1 MFFSEKVDGYFYKT
15 VLALGDNQMDKI
27 HIHKKM
33 IKTYGIITIL
43 VFGIVVGCM
52 SFINAYAA
60 EEVVIVGYTEDD
72 SFVKEN
78 EDGTLTGY
86 EVDYLNELLPYTD
99 WKIQYQKYASS
110 IELGNAIKAGKVDI
124 AGGMQASKYIRD
136 QYLVSNIDMATTYVS
151 LITNKDNE
159 LIYEDFEA
167 FNGKTIG
174 YFKYTM
180 YFGSLQSY
188 MDANGVTP
196 NYVAYDDVESMH
208 QDLEKGNVDMILF
221 GMTSLTKDEKLLA
234 KIMPFGL
241 HFVGG
246 KDNQVVM
253 GELERAMLQLNIAKP
268 DLKKELVSKYFL
280 YMNITPYT
288 KAEYDY
294 INEGRVIR
302 VGIDANNKPVS
313 FLDKDTGKL
322 DGICIDIL
330 ENISKESGLKF
341 EYIPFPEATTVDYD
355 YLVDNDISLVAGVR
369 NNEFNAEI
377 KKMDISDRYLEYKDV
392 LLCKK
397 GFDFS
402 GNTNWKIAICAG
414 SGTVEEE
421 VEQDYPDSTVVYYGN
436 VEDCLDAVNEG
447 NADVTMLNQY
457 TVEYYLSSWKY
468 ENIVIIPD
476 AEFDEDISF
485 ATMDIGKGYNDELV
499 LSIINKSLAKIDDTK
514 VDKIVLKYV
523 TGQVYKQN
531 FADYCA
537 KYGDVFILVVFL
549 IIVSLGC
556 MIQYVYERNKSLR
569 EANERNAQL
578 AEAIEQAQNANRA
591 KSDFLSRMSH
601 EIRTP
606 MNSIVGITSL
616 AKHHI
621 EKKEVIEKDLEKIE
635 ISSQMLLSIIND
647 VLDMSSIENNK
658 IKIGHNR
665 FNLNGTFEN
674 IVNIY
679 EPLCKQKG
687 INLIYDH
694 NNISDIKVLGDQ
706 LRLKQILN
714 NLLSNAL
721 KFTGQ
726 DGEIRLTVEENK
738 AKDKK
743 TYFRIAV
750 SDNGEGMS
758 DDMLDRVFKPFEQ
771 ENEET
776 AAYYGGSGL
785 GLSITKNLVTL
796 MDGII
801 EVSSSK
807 GVGTTFVVV
816 IPFEIDLDQ
825 QNDNESE
832 KINSGL
838 DIYNQYDFKGVKV
851 LVVDDTEFNLD
862 VMGELLEL
870 VNIDAECI
878 SNPKKAIDTYMSTP
892 EGTYKL
898 ILMDVR
904 MPEIN
909 GYEAT
914 KIIRN
919 SDKEEGKNIPIIA
932 MSANAFDEDVAA
944 SISAGMNK
952 HLAKPIDTEQLYMTL
967 AQYIEII

>member
-1 MFFSEKVDGYFYKT
+1 MNKLYV
-15 VLALGDNQMDKI
+15 N
-27 HIHKKM
+27 KKM
-33 IKTYGIITIL
+33 LKTYGAIAVLIL
-43 VFGIVVGCM
+43 GIVIGCM
-52 SFINAYAA
+52 SFINAYAS
-60 EEVVIVGYTEDD
+60 EELVIVGYTEDD
-72 SFVKEN
+72 GFVSEN
-78 EDGTLTGY
+78 EDGSLTGY

-99 WKIQYQKYASS
+99 WKIQYQRYASS
-110 IELGNAIKAGKVDI
+110 IELGNAIKAGEVDI
-124 AGGMQASKYIRD
+124 AGGMQESKYIRE
-136 QYLVSNIDMATTYVS
+136 QYLVSNIDMATTYAS
-151 LITNKDNE
+151 LITNKDSE
-159 LIYEDFEA
+159 LVYEDFEA

-174 YFKYTM
+174 YFKHTM
-180 YFGSLQSY
+180 YLGSLQSY
-188 MDANGVTP
+188 MDISGVTP
-196 NYVAYDDVESMH
+196 NYVAYDDVESMQ
-208 QDLEKGNVDMILF
+208 QDLDEGKVDIILF
-221 GMTSLTKDEKLLA
+221 GMTSLKKDQ
-234 KIMPFGL
+234 KILGKIIPFGL
-241 HFVGG
+241 HFISG
-246 KDNQVVM
+246 KDNQAVM
-253 GELERAMLQLNIAKP
+253 GELERTMLQLNIAKP
-268 DLKKELVSKYFL
+268 DLKNELVSEHFP

-294 INEGRVIR
+294 INEGRIIR

-313 FLDKDTGKL
+313 FLNKDTGKL

-330 ENISKESGLKF
+330 ENISKQSGLKF
-341 EYIPFPEATTVDYD
+341 EYVYFPESTAVDYE
-355 YLVDNDISLVAGVR
+355 YLMDNNISLVAGVR
-369 NNEFNAEI
+369 NNEFNSEI
-377 KKMDISDRYLEYKDV
+377 KKMNISDRYLEYKDV

-397 GFDFS
+397 GFDFL
-402 GNTNWKIAICAG
+402 GNDNWRIAICAG
-414 SGTVEEE
+414 SGTVSEE
-421 VEQDYPDSTVVYYGN
+421 VEQDYPNSTVVYYGN
-436 VEDCLDAVNEG
+436 VEECLDAVNNG

-485 ATMDIGKGYNDELV
+485 ATIDIGKAYKDELV
-499 LSIINKSLAKIDDTK
+499 ISIINKSLEKIDAAK
-514 VDKIVLKYV
+514 VDKIVLKYA
-523 TGQVYKQN
+523 TSQVYKQN
-531 FADYCA
+531 FRDYCA

-549 IIVSLGC
+549 IIVSVGC

-569 EANERNAQL
+569 QANERNVQL
-578 AEAIEQAQNANRA
+578 AEAIEQAQNANKA

-621 EKKEVIEKDLEKIE
+621 GKKEVIEKDLEKIE

-665 FNLNGTFEN
+665 FNLNSTFEN

-687 INLIYDH
+687 INLIYDS
-694 NNISDIKVLGDQ
+694 NISDMKVLGDQ
-706 LRLKQILN
+706 LRLRQILN

-726 DGEIRLTVEENK
+726 NGEIRLVIEENK

-801 EVSSSK
+801 EVNSSK

-825 QNDNESE
+825 QNDNEGERS
-832 KINSGL
+832 NNGL
-838 DIYNQYDFKGVKV
+838 DIYKKYDFKGAKV

-862 VMGELLEL
+862 VMSELLEL
-870 VNIDAECI
+870 INIDAECI
-878 SNPKKAIDTYMSTP
+878 SDPRKAVDTYMDAA

-904 MPEIN
+904 MPELN

-919 SDKEEGKNIPIIA
+919 SEKEEGKNIPIIA

-967 AQYIEII
+967 AQYIEVL